1 MGSMPFHL
9 EKGVMGLRFD
19 YLTRSPECR
28 QVLLQN
34 LQQPG
39 ADPFQ
44 VARNIQV
51 ASPSGSIRINVIDDG
66 MAGFTDRLQ
75 ELWVLNPTQLPD
87 HEERRTKAD
96 YIRDESG
103 LDARNRDTPGNR
115 QAFVSY
121 WETLAPQANPNIK
134 AEMAQALVSALT
146 SGRQRIDYWWDCS
159 QLDTD
164 KPMVICSLD
173 VPRVARVFF
182 STPHHGPHGAKESNV
197 RGALPP
203 R

>member
-19 YLTRSPECR
+19 YLTRSPEVR
-28 QVLLQN
+28 QFLLTE

-44 VARNIQV
+44 IARNIQIMG
-51 ASPSGSIRINVIDDG
+51 SSGPINVNVINDDLSK
-66 MAGFTDRLQ
+66 FTDRL
-75 ELWVLNPTQLPD
+75 EDLWTLNPVMLPD
-87 HEERRTKAD
+87 DEERRRKAD
-96 YIRDESG
+96 YIRDEG
-103 LDARNRDTPGNR
+103 ALDPRNRDTPGNR
-115 QAFVSY
+115 QAFVNY
-121 WETLAPQANPNIK
+121 WEVAAPGANPNIK
-134 AEMAQALVSALT
+134 AEMVQALVQALA
-146 SGRQRIDYWWDCS
+146 SGRERIDYWWDCS
-159 QLDTD
+159 QLHTD
-164 KPMVICSLD
+164 RPTIICSLD